1 MLKPTIKR
9 SIAVLLAIFMLILCT
24 TGAYAAETPTEDEQ
38 PTHSPIYFG
47 DITDDADNKPTIK
60 DATLIQQYVA
70 DIKTL
75 QNIRTYAFTKDGTLM
90 TQEELINYLCDVNKD
105 GEVSVLDATDI
116 QRYLAGLDVKDTN
129 LGKIAFEWRDA
140 EYRNVYPNKE
150 IEVVDEEAYD
160 ETVETPVHQT
170 GVETRCVYKKAYKT
184 TICNDCD
191 MPLIYDD
198 GTSFAGNSNVWNHIN
213 AHKVGLLPVTAHKL
227 RLTWLDP
234 TRKMWEIFEENTES
248 YPLKISYTDPET
260 GENVAYDL
268 TYDEAEAQLNTAY
281 TYGDALRAVK
291 NGKKVP
297 WFIFEDNHGAY
308 GSYRNNYP
316 SELRPTGEM
325 ETIPI
330 NDYVPE
336 YRSGYA
342 WVCRRCGKVAYF
354 EDGKEYDQRDR
365 DRHTRGTV
373 NHVMENYQNP
383 DFVAQYTC
391 AENPQTCPE
400 LLENGKY
407 PVPNFNPSV
416 LGGFD
421 WVWTDKIPT
430 GRFTDVPKA
439 TTTTTVHHDA
449 VTHTEVTDEI
459 DYDAEPIRKELIKE
473 AGFYAVY

>member
-1 MLKPTIKR
+1 MRKQII
-9 SIAVLLAIFMLILCT
+9 SALLSATLLI
-24 TGAYAAETPTEDEQ
+24 TPCVCSVSAKEADTDKH
-38 PTHSPIYFG
+38 PDVIWG
-47 DITDDADNKPTIK
+47 DINFDSTVSIFDVTTIQRMLAEIK
-60 DATLIQQYVA
+60 CNNVLDVINDETLL
-70 DIKTL
+70 DI
-75 QNIRTYAFTKDGTLM
+75 NKDGTF
-90 TQEELINYLCDVNKD
+90 
-105 GEVSVLDATDI
+105 SVFDATEL
-116 QRYLAGLDVKDTN
+116 QKYLAEFNISNKNINTV
-129 LGKIAFEWRDA
+129 AFEWRDA

-150 IEVVDEEAYD
+150 VEVVDEEAYD

-170 GVETRCVYKKAYKT
+170 GVETRCVYKKVHKT

-198 GTSFAGNSNVWNHIN
+198 GTPLSDTDLWNHIN

-248 YPLKISYTDPET
+248 YPLKISYTDPKT
-260 GENVAYDL
+260 GENVAYNL

-291 NGKKVP
+291 KGKKVP

-325 ETIPI
+325 ETIPL

-407 PVPNFNPSV
+407 PVQNFNPSV

-459 DYDAEPIRKELIKE
+459 DYDAEPIRKELVKE

>member
-1 MLKPTIKR
+1 MLKSTIKR
-9 SIAVLLAIFMLILCT
+9 LIAVLLAVFMIILCT

-90 TQEELINYLCDVNKD
+90 TQKELINYLCDVNKD
-105 GEVSVLDATDI
+105 GEVNILDATLI
-116 QRYLAGLDVKDTN
+116 QQYLAGLDVKNTN

-150 IEVVDEEAYD
+150 VEVVDEEAYD

-170 GVETRCVYKKAYKT
+170 GVETRCVYKKVHAT

-198 GTSFAGNSNVWNHIN
+198 GTPLSDTDLWNHIH

-325 ETIPI
+325 ETIPL

-365 DRHTRGTV
+365 ERHTRGTV

-407 PVPNFNPSV
+407 PVQNFNPSV

>member
-1 MLKPTIKR
+1 MLKSTIKR
-9 SIAVLLAIFMLILCT
+9 LIAVLLAVFMIILCT

-90 TQEELINYLCDVNKD
+90 TQKELINYLCDVNKD
-105 GEVSVLDATDI
+105 GEVNVVDATDI
-116 QRYLAGLDVKDTN
+116 QRYLAGLDVKNTN

-150 IEVVDEEAYD
+150 VEVVDEEAYD

-170 GVETRCVYKKAYKT
+170 GVETRCVYKKVHAT

-198 GTSFAGNSNVWNHIN
+198 GTPLSDTDLWNHIH

-248 YPLKISYTDPET
+248 YPLKISYTDPKT
-260 GENVAYDL
+260 GENVAYNL

-325 ETIPI
+325 ETIPL

-407 PVPNFNPSV
+407 PVQNFNPSV

-449 VTHTEVTDEI
+449 VTHTEMTDEI

>member
-1 MLKPTIKR
+1 MLKSTIKR

-90 TQEELINYLCDVNKD
+90 TQKELINYLCDVNKD
-105 GEVSVLDATDI
+105 GEVNILDATLI
-116 QRYLAGLDVKDTN
+116 QQYLAGLDVKNTN

-150 IEVVDEEAYD
+150 VEVVDEEAYD

-170 GVETRCVYKKAYKT
+170 GVETRCVYKKVHAT

-198 GTSFAGNSNVWNHIN
+198 GTPLSDTDLWNHIH

-325 ETIPI
+325 ETIPL

-407 PVPNFNPSV
+407 PVQNFNPSV

>member
-9 SIAVLLAIFMLILCT
+9 LIAVLLAIFMLILCT

-105 GEVSVLDATDI
+105 SEVSVLDATDI
-116 QRYLAGLDVKDTN
+116 QRYLAGLDVKNTN

-150 IEVVDEEAYD
+150 IEVVDEEAYN

-198 GTSFAGNSNVWNHIN
+198 GTALSDTDLWNHID

-234 TRKMWEIFEENTES
+234 TRKMWEIREENTENH
-248 YPLKISYTDPET
+248 PLKISYTDPET
-260 GENVAYDL
+260 DENVAYNL

-325 ETIPI
+325 ETIPL

-407 PVPNFNPSV
+407 PVQNFNPSV

-421 WVWTDKIPT
+421 WVWTDKIQT

-459 DYDAEPIRKELIKE
+459 DYDAEPIRKELVKE

>member
-9 SIAVLLAIFMLILCT
+9 LIAVMLAVFMLILCT

-38 PTHSPIYFG
+38 PTHLPIYFG

-105 GEVSVLDATDI
+105 SEVSVLDATDI

-150 IEVVDEEAYD
+150 IEVVDEEAYN

-198 GTSFAGNSNVWNHIN
+198 GTALSDTDLWNHID

-234 TRKMWEIFEENTES
+234 TRKMWEIREENTENH
-248 YPLKISYTDPET
+248 PLKISYTDPET
-260 GENVAYDL
+260 DENVAYNL

-325 ETIPI
+325 ETIPL

-407 PVPNFNPSV
+407 PVQNFNPSV

-421 WVWTDKIPT
+421 WVWTDKIQT

-459 DYDAEPIRKELIKE
+459 DYDAEPIRKELVKE